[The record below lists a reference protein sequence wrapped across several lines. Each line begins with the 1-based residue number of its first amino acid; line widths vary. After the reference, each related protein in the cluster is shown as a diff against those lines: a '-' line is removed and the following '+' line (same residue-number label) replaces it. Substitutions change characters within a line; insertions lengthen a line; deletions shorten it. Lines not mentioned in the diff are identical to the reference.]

1 MQTMTLDEYLKYAL
15 VKAVANMAEKDGVA
29 ILTEKPARPRLEA
42 VVLRPEW
49 DESANTD
56 DAA

>member
-15 VKAVANMAEKDGVA
+15 VKAIAQMAEKDGVA
-29 ILTEKPARPRLEA
+29 IVTEKPARPRLE
-42 VVLRPEW
+42 VVMLRPERN
-49 DESANTD
+49 EAANTG